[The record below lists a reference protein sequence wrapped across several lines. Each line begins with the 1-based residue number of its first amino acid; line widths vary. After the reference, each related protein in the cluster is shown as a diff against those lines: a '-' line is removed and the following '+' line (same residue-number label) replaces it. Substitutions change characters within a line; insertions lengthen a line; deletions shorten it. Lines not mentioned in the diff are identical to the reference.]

1 VTALSDQA
9 PELGKLWPNS
19 FWFFG
24 TMTGAAKGFVETITK
39 LRSEGK
45 IGNTVAMLSVADQFG
60 IGLAK
65 AARRAPKKSGFDLV
79 YDRSYTVEPQDM
91 RNFDRGDASQSGF
104 VCRLQLSTGHNCDH
118 RTSARMELQSQ
129 GLPHRSRDRVPAL

>member
-1 VTALSDQA
+1 MTALSDQA
-9 PELGKLWPNS
+9 PELGKLWPNG
-19 FWFFG
+19 FWFLG

-65 AARRAPKKSGFDLV
+65 AARRAPKKSGLISSRI
-79 YDRSYTVEPQDM
+79 DRIRSN
-91 RNFDRGDASQSGF
+91 RRICA
-104 VCRLQLSTGHNCDH
+104 QL
-118 RTSARMELQSQ
+118 
-129 GLPHRSRDRVPAL
+129 